1 MINLNR
7 WVKAVLATASTTAL
21 LSMVATTASAFELR
35 SELDLA
41 TGYRNDNAR
50 FGICSTLSDPRFF
63 GYGLAKFRNIN
74 MWEVQLT
81 GVGAIT
87 DNAYFRGLV
96 GYATVLGG
104 KYRDSGVFD
113 ILSDPFNATLGEDYY
128 TCCAGCKCDD
138 KCPPC
143 SCECADKTYHRTV
156 EAKASLSGSAW
167 DASIALGYMFH
178 ASEEFGV
185 APVIGWSFNQQR
197 YKTFNGSFGPIP
209 LQYFPY
215 SCRSNDPDNPFYDT
229 HAPIFGGVAADA
241 SFAGAYGLGN
251 SSSQGPTDLNVTS
264 DAGLDVLFSAQGAAW
279 LLEGKNAESQYTAG
293 CDMPCISF
301 GQCPNNNSYRARWN
315 GPFIGLDFLWTPSQD
330 WNVTLGYELHYQ
342 HLSGRFDSIG
352 GGNCCDGV
360 CSCESCPTFSTVNAL
375 FSFDGEGNLWDQC
388 QRFCPASITWSSNG
402 WGQVFSGAIN
412 YQCNQNW
419 QAGIALRYTMANANG
434 CDTIDPCSSCCE
446 VLNGAALW
454 PENIQPGGG
463 VLAVVEEA
471 APVWSDA
478 SFQKARW
485 RSFSAQVS
493 VGYLF

>member
-104 KYRDSGVFD
+104 KYHDSGVFD
-113 ILSDPFNATLGEDYY
+113 ILSDPFNATLGENYY
-128 TCCAGCKCDD
+128 ACCVGCGCED

-143 SCECADKTYHRTV
+143 TCECADKTYRRTV

-185 APVIGWSFNQQR
+185 APVVGWSFNQQR
-197 YKTFNGSFGPIP
+197 YKTFNGSFGP
-209 LQYFPY
+209 LQMQYLPY
-215 SCRSNDPDNPFYDT
+215 ACNSDGDFYT
-229 HAPIFGGVAADA
+229 NNAPIFGGVASDA
-241 SFAGAYGLGN
+241 AFAGAY
-251 SSSQGPTDLNVTS
+251 SVPNVTS
-264 DAGLDVLFSAQGAAW
+264 LIVNDINLTSAGPLTEFSAGGPGAW
-279 LLEGKNAESQYTAG
+279 LLTGKNIESNTTAG
-293 CDMPCISF
+293 CDLACTYF

-330 WNVTLGYELHYQ
+330 WNVTFGYELHYQ
-342 HLSGRFDSIG
+342 HLSGRFDSLG

-360 CSCESCPTFSTVNAL
+360 CSCDFCPKFSTVNAL
-375 FSFDGEGNLWDQC
+375 WTEDGETNLWDKC
-388 QRFCPASITWSSNG
+388 QGFCPASITWSSNG

-454 PENIQPGGG
+454 SDALANQQVPGYI
-463 VLAVVEEA
+463 AVREEV